1 MPGAAPPVPMM
12 KWLKKLLAGV
22 LVLVALVVV
31 AGAVF
36 VSVFDA
42 NDYRAEISE
51 YVGGETGRAF
61 RIGGDI
67 QLALWP
73 DIGLAVGGVE
83 MADARGFG
91 KQPFLKV
98 EQARVIV
105 RLLPLL
111 SGEVQVAGMALKGAH
126 LKLVQNR
133 RGVGNWEDLV
143 ERSLGAAAG
152 REMRGSGRNGSG
164 KSGAGG
170 MSASGRNGGGG
181 RDSSNGSSDGSGGGG
196 SNDNGGGNDGSTT
209 SDTGG
214 GALLLGALG
223 QIELEDVS
231 VAWKDDRS
239 GDSWL
244 LHIRSFETDVSSD
257 FATRLQL
264 EDLAAE
270 FDVKGSMQGVADGV
284 DLRGVTLNTDRL
296 STAIG
301 GGDKV
306 RRSLTGDIAL
316 ALQDGRFAVAGGG
329 AFLKTA
335 ERVAAFLENRA
346 PAVSGDALVIESAR
360 ATLALDNGVGR
371 NDDLSARLPLFNAT
385 GEGRLDLAQMT
396 ADYTLY
402 LQLKG
407 GDRRIPV
414 RITGPLD
421 NLDYDIPAPDF
432 VRKMREL
439 TEQAQQKIKREAERA
454 KEKVRKEL
462 DRAKEKVDKELE
474 RAREK
479 AGEKAQELIDKVR
492 DKLKLPF

>member
-1 MPGAAPPVPMM
+1 M
-12 KWLKKLLAGV
+12 
-22 LVLVALVVV
+22 
-31 AGAVF
+31 
-36 VSVFDA
+36 
-42 NDYRAEISE
+42 
-51 YVGGETGRAF
+51 
-61 RIGGDI
+61 
-67 QLALWP
+67 
-73 DIGLAVGGVE
+73 
-83 MADARGFG
+83 
-91 KQPFLKV
+91 
-98 EQARVIV
+98 
-105 RLLPLL
+105 
-111 SGEVQVAGMALKGAH
+111 
-126 LKLVQNR
+126 
-133 RGVGNWEDLV
+133 GNWEDLV

-152 REMRGSGRNGSG
+152 REMRGSGRNSGG

-170 MSASGRNGGGG
+170 MSASGRNGG
-181 RDSSNGSSDGSGGGG
+181 SGGGG
-196 SNDNGGGNDGSTT
+196 GNDTGGGNDGSTT

-270 FDVKGSMQGVADGV
+270 FDVKGGMQGVADGV

-335 ERVAAFLENRA
+335 ERVAAFLENRP

-421 NLDYDIPAPDF
+421 NLDYDIPVPDF